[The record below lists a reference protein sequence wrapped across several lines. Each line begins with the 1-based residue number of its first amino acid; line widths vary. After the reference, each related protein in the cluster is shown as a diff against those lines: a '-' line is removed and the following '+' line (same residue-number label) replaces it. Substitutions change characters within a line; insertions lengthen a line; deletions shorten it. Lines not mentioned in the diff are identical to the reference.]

1 MHTCSVALQDRLIQ
15 PSSAFLLMCA
25 SARLFQC
32 ALCYTQ
38 TLICSLCDRGHQY
51 CSASCSGKARRE
63 SLRRANRKYAQSRN
77 GKHHNAERQRRYR
90 LRKIRKVTDQGSKP
104 TPPPVSL
111 PLLMN
116 TPGLNVFAPV
126 VARPLSRFWQFC
138 LAGISRFLRNDFLH
152 RSYRHQRE

>member
-63 SLRRANRKYAQSRN
+63 SLRRANRKYAQSRH

-111 PLLMN
+111 PLLVS
-116 TPGLNVFAPV
+116 TPGLKGFAPV
-126 VARPLSRFWQFC
+126 VARSLSQVCHFC
-138 LAGISRFLRNDFLH
+138 LARISRFLRNDFLH
-152 RSYRHQRE
+152 RSYRHQRW